1 MSKEWSDFLSSHPV
15 GSDPAPD
22 CALCDLSHL
31 GLIRV
36 RGEDATTFLQ
46 GQLTSD
52 VRLVTDERAQPS
64 AWCSPKGRML
74 ASFLV
79 FRHAGDVYLQ
89 TPRERVAAL
98 LKRLR
103 MFVLRAKVELADA
116 SDELARAGIAG
127 GCAAELLAGAAP
139 EEPFAVRQDGGVTLI
154 RLPGDRARVEIVGT
168 AAAVKALW
176 ERAAPTGGV
185 AGPDF
190 WALLDIRAGLP
201 TVYDGTAEAFVPQMA
216 NLQLVEG
223 VSFTKGCYTGQEVVA
238 RMQYLGKLK
247 RRMYLAR
254 VATGTVPQPGDD
266 LYAPGSESGQGA
278 GKVVDARRSPA
289 GDVEAL
295 VVVEAGSAA
304 GGEVRIGGPKGPRLA
319 FSPLPYPLPED

>member
-1 MSKEWSDFLSSHPV
+1 MSNEWSDFIASRPV
-15 GSDPAPD
+15 GNTPAPD
-22 CALCDLSHL
+22 CALVDLSHL

-36 RGEDATTFLQ
+36 RGTDAATFLQ

-52 VRLVTDERAQPS
+52 VRLVTDDRAQPS

-79 FRHAGDVYLQ
+79 FRHAGDLHLQ
-89 TPRERVAAL
+89 TPRERVAPL

-116 SDELARAGIAG
+116 SDELVRIGIAG
-127 GCAAELLAGAAP
+127 DCAAAILGDPLPADPLAVVQREGI
-139 EEPFAVRQDGGVTLI
+139 TLV
-154 RLPGDRARVEIVGT
+154 RLPGDRPRLEALGP
-168 AAAVKALW
+168 AAAVKAAW
-176 ERAAPTGGV
+176 ERAETRAAV

-201 TVYDGTAEAFVPQMA
+201 TVYDQTAEAFVPQMA
-216 NLQLVEG
+216 NLQLVDG

-254 VATGTVPQPGDD
+254 LACDRVPQPGEE
-266 LYAPGSESGQGA
+266 LYATGSESGQGA

-289 GDVEAL
+289 GGVEAL
-295 VVVEAGSAA
+295 VVVETGSAED
-304 GGEVRIGGPKGPRLA
+304 GEVRLGGPDGPPLA
-319 FSPLPYPLPED
+319 FSPLPYALPGD